1 MCARTF
7 FRACMVCVCARARE
21 EKRKDKVL
29 DFLLALVP
37 GVLKA
42 LPVRMAMGTLHTLM
56 IKAEEHSK
64 LTFSKL
70 LENSV

>member
-1 MCARTF
+1 MC
-7 FRACMVCVCARARE
+7 VCVRARVK
-21 EKRKDKVL
+21 KRKDKVL
-29 DFLLALVP
+29 DFLLPLVP
-37 GVLKA
+37 GELKA

-64 LTFSKL
+64 LTFSNL